1 MSNDL
6 TIYQEVEEKSE
17 LIKSLYCKNLTEQE
31 TMHFFAIC
39 HKRKLNPLTNQI
51 YVWKFGAKMT
61 IIVSIDGLRLIA
73 ERTKKYAPGKE
84 TVFTYK
90 KDGSLLNATAYVKKQ
105 TTDGT
110 WHEVSATAFF
120 DEFNDA
126 KKDTWRKMP
135 HVMIAKCAEAQA
147 LRKAFPEDLS
157 GMYTKEE
164 MDHVEENIEEA
175 EVVSDEPKSPEKKKD
190 ITVEESARI
199 ISDSMEIPN
208 DEILLGYIKSCQCRS
223 VTSLSDVTKKWIEK
237 KDKFLEYYNMWKEKK
252 PSAL

>member
-31 TMHFFAIC
+31 TAHFFAIC

-120 DEFNDA
+120 DEFNDS

-164 MDHVEENIEEA
+164 MDKEIEEA
-175 EVVSDEPKSPEKKKD
+175 EVVPNDEPDTKEDITPEK
-190 ITVEESARI
+190 SAEI
-199 ISDSMEIPN
+199 LSKVLGIPN
-208 DEILLGYIKSCQCRS
+208 DDDLLGYIS
-223 VTSLSDVTKKWIEK
+223 VCIPRLKTTLSDQTNKWLENK
-237 KDKFLEYYNMWKEKK
+237 ERFLEYYNMWKEKK